1 MNNVLCNVIQ
11 PPISTNLPR
20 WSESHV
26 TTEQSSRSHFQR
38 CLRIGN
44 RLMAIS
50 FIAFIAALL
59 IGYQFNHLV
68 SMPVEIAA
76 HIGSMI
82 LPGFFKIGYVLRCI
96 GRKHLGEVV

>member
-1 MNNVLCNVIQ
+1 
-11 PPISTNLPR
+11 
-20 WSESHV
+20 
-26 TTEQSSRSHFQR
+26 
-38 CLRIGN
+38 
-44 RLMAIS
+44 MAIS
-50 FIAFIAALL
+50 LLVFIAALL